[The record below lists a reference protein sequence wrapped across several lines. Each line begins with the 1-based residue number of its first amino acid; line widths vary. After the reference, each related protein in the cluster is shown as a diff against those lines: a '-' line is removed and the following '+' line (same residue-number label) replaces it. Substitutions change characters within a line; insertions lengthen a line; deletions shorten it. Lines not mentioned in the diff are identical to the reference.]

1 MSCPREKSLKNRE
14 TRSEHKFSVAKV
26 ESNSYSISI
35 VMPAYNA
42 EQFIADSICSVMGQ
56 TYDDWELIVINDGST
71 DGTRELV
78 LTFIKQDAR
87 IRLIDNPANL
97 GVTQTRKRGIEQAR
111 NSWIAL
117 LDSDDMWAPDKL
129 SKQVDLARSIGAPAL
144 LFTGTTYV
152 DKNGRKTSYC
162 LTPPSKVDFK
172 QLLVQNV
179 VMCSSVL
186 VHRDLLKFDDA
197 IHDGMHEDYAMWL
210 NILKEEPCAYAV
222 SDPLNIYRISS
233 GSKSSNKFRAALM
246 NYRTLR
252 YVGLGR
258 FAALSNMIKY
268 AANNLKKYIVIF
280 KGFE

>member
-1 MSCPREKSLKNRE
+1 M
-14 TRSEHKFSVAKV
+14 V
-26 ESNSYSISI
+26 ERDSNSYSISI

-42 EQFIADSICSVMGQ
+42 EKFITGSIRSVVNQ
-56 TYDDWELIVINDGST
+56 TYEDWELVVVNDGST
-71 DGTRELV
+71 DNTRELV
-78 LTFIKQDAR
+78 LGFAKRDAR
-87 IRLIDNPANL
+87 ISLIDNPANL
-97 GVTQTRKRGIEQAR
+97 GVTKTRKLGVEQAKY
-111 NSWIAL
+111 SWIAL

-129 SKQVDLARSIGAPAL
+129 SKQIDLARSIGAPAL

-152 DKNGRKTSYC
+152 DEKGRKTSYC

-210 NILKEEPCAYAV
+210 SILKDEPYAYAV
-222 SDPLNIYRISS
+222 PEPLNIYRISS
-233 GSKSSNKFRAALM
+233 GSKSSNKLRAALM

-258 FAALSNMIKY
+258 FAALANMMKY
-268 AANNLKKYIVIF
+268 AANNLKKYASIF

>member
-1 MSCPREKSLKNRE
+1 
-14 TRSEHKFSVAKV
+14 
-26 ESNSYSISI
+26 
-35 VMPAYNA
+35 MPAYNA
-42 EQFIADSICSVMGQ
+42 EKFITDSIRSVMNQ
-56 TYDDWELIVINDGST
+56 TYEDWELVVVNDGST
-71 DGTRELV
+71 DETRELV
-78 LTFIKQDAR
+78 LGFAERDAR

-97 GVTQTRKRGIEQAR
+97 GVAKTRKRGVEQAKY
-111 NSWIAL
+111 SWIAL

-129 SKQVDLARSIGAPAL
+129 SKQVDLARSIGAAVL
-144 LFTGTTYV
+144 LFTGTTYI
-152 DKNGRKTSYC
+152 DENGRKTSYC

-186 VHRDLLKFDDA
+186 VHRGLLKFDDA

-210 NILKEEPCAYAV
+210 SILKDEPYAYAV
-222 SDPLNIYRISS
+222 PEPLNIYRISS
-233 GSKSSNKFRAALM
+233 GSKSSNKLRAALM

-258 FAALSNMIKY
+258 FAALSNMMKY
-268 AANNLKKYIVIF
+268 AANNLKKYASIF

>member
-1 MSCPREKSLKNRE
+1 MGGRN
-14 TRSEHKFSVAKV
+14 
-26 ESNSYSISI
+26 SNSYSVSI

-42 EQFIADSICSVMGQ
+42 ERFIADSVCSVMSQ
-56 TYDDWELIVINDGST
+56 LYDDWELIIVNDGST
-71 DGTRELV
+71 DKTRELV
-78 LTFIKQDAR
+78 LDFAERDAR

-97 GVTQTRKRGIEQAR
+97 GVAKTRKRGVELAKGQ
-111 NSWIAL
+111 WIAL

-129 SKQVDLARSIGAPAL
+129 SKQVDLARSVGAPAL

-152 DKNGRKTSYC
+152 DEKGRKTSYC

-210 NILKEEPCAYAV
+210 SILKSEPYAYAV
-222 SDPLNIYRISS
+222 PEPLNIYRISS
-233 GSKSSNKFRAALM
+233 GSKSSNKLRAALM

-258 FAALSNMIKY
+258 FAALANMAKY
-268 AANNLKKYIVIF
+268 AANNLKKYASIF

>member
-1 MSCPREKSLKNRE
+1 MDGKKSNP
-14 TRSEHKFSVAKV
+14 
-26 ESNSYSISI
+26 YSISI

-42 EQFIADSICSVMGQ
+42 EKFITDSIRSVMNQ
-56 TYDDWELIVINDGST
+56 TYEDWELVVVNDGST
-71 DGTRELV
+71 DETRELV
-78 LTFIKQDAR
+78 LGFAGRDVR

-97 GVTQTRKRGIEQAR
+97 GVAKTRKHGVEQAKY
-111 NSWIAL
+111 SWIAL
-117 LDSDDMWAPDKL
+117 LDSDDMWTPDKL
-129 SKQVDLARSIGAPAL
+129 SKQVDLARSIGTPAL

-152 DKNGRKTSYC
+152 DENGRKTSYC
-162 LTPPSKVDFK
+162 LKPPSKVDFK

-210 NILKEEPCAYAV
+210 SILKDEPYAYAV
-222 SDPLNIYRISS
+222 PEPLNIYRISS
-233 GSKSSNKFRAALM
+233 GSKSSNKLRAALM

-258 FAALSNMIKY
+258 FAALSNMMKY
-268 AANNLKKYIVIF
+268 AANNLKKYASIF

>member
-1 MSCPREKSLKNRE
+1 M
-14 TRSEHKFSVAKV
+14 V
-26 ESNSYSISI
+26 ERDSNSYSISI

-42 EQFIADSICSVMGQ
+42 EKFITGSIRSVVNQ
-56 TYDDWELIVINDGST
+56 TYEDWELVVVNDGST
-71 DGTRELV
+71 DNTRELV
-78 LTFIKQDAR
+78 LGFAKRDAR
-87 IRLIDNPANL
+87 ISLIDNPANL
-97 GVTQTRKRGIEQAR
+97 GVTKTRKLGVEQAKY
-111 NSWIAL
+111 SWIAL

-129 SKQVDLARSIGAPAL
+129 SKQIDLARSIGAPAL

-152 DKNGRKTSYC
+152 DEKGRKTSYC

-210 NILKEEPCAYAV
+210 SILKDEPYAYAV
-222 SDPLNIYRISS
+222 PEPLNIYRISS
-233 GSKSSNKFRAALM
+233 GSKSSNKLRAALM

-252 YVGLGR
+252 YVGLGK
-258 FAALSNMIKY
+258 FAALSNMMKY
-268 AANNLKKYIVIF
+268 AANNLKKYASIF